1 MILIVNGPNLNML
14 GKRPKEVY
22 GNFTYED
29 LVKKINNWSEKNGI
43 PVEVF
48 QSNIEGEIINRL
60 QKENYKGLIINAG
73 AYTHYSYA
81 IRDALEILKLPKIEL
96 HISNIYKREE
106 FRNKSV
112 IAPVCDGQITGLGLD
127 GYLLALEYLKKLLWK
142 EVENGKIRKV

>member
-14 GKRPKEVY
+14 GKRPKEFY
-22 GNFTYED
+22 GSFVYED
-29 LVKKINNWSEKNGI
+29 LIEKAKDWSMKNGI
-43 PVEVF
+43 LVEIF

-60 QKENYKGLIINAG
+60 QKYDFKGLIINAG

-81 IRDALEILKLPKIEL
+81 IRDALEIIKTPKIEL

-106 FRNKSV
+106 FRKNSV

-127 GYLLALEYLKKLLWK
+127 GYILALEYLKKILWK

>member
-14 GKRPKEVY
+14 GKRPKKIY
-22 GNFTYED
+22 GSFSYED
-29 LVKKINNWSEKNGI
+29 LIEEIKQWSIKSGI

-60 QKENYKGLIINAG
+60 QKMNFKGLIINAG

-81 IRDALEILKLPKIEL
+81 IRDALEIIDIPKIEL

-127 GYLLALEYLKKLLWK
+127 GYILALEYLKKLLWK

>member
-14 GKRPKEVY
+14 GKRPENIY
-22 GNFTYED
+22 GSFTYND
-29 LVKKINNWSEKNGI
+29 LLKKIENWSLKNGI

-48 QSNIEGEIINRL
+48 QSNVEGKIINRL
-60 QKENYKGLIINAG
+60 QKEDYKGLIINAG

-96 HISNIYKREE
+96 HISNIYKRED
-106 FRNKSV
+106 FRKKSV

-127 GYLLALEYLKKLLWK
+127 GYILALEYLKNLLWK
-142 EVENGKIRKV
+142 EVEDGKIRKV

>member
-14 GKRPKEVY
+14 GKRPENVY
-22 GNFTYED
+22 GSFTYND
-29 LVKKINNWSEKNGI
+29 LLEKINNWSLKNGI

-48 QSNIEGEIINRL
+48 QSNSEGEIIDRL
-60 QKENYKGLIINAG
+60 QKEDYKGLIINAG

-81 IRDALEILKLPKIEL
+81 IRDALEILNLPKIEL

-106 FRNKSV
+106 FRKKSV
-112 IAPVCDGQITGLGLD
+112 IAPVCDGQITGLGLE
-127 GYLLALEYLKKLLWK
+127 GYILALEYLKKIIWK